1 MSAST
6 ELGISISQPYG
17 GYSFFL
23 SDAQYTEVA
32 KFVPKFADIF
42 PRIRVVNDLSSGGGG
57 YTYPNSSTQC
67 SRIWSLALKAYKP
80 SIYILYGTTNNTVTI
95 TGSPELSW
103 CIPSAYVTFR
113 TYLLQEAQWAQD
125 NGMDAFLVGNENLI
139 SNAHSS
145 VGMAPTTLSRTSNVA
160 TATFSYAHGLTT
172 GDYIFVAGSAPSSFN
187 VAESEV
193 AETVQCTVVNSTTI
207 TYPSTGT
214 DGSATNIK
222 SITKYEFVDS
232 STTKVTSTSHGFS
245 NGNIVYVS
253 GSTSYN
259 GRYTISGVTTNT
271 FNISKAYTTDEA
283 TGTCTPTYINWSA
296 YEMVRKTKA
305 IAASCQA
312 VFTRGPIVY
321 TESQGHENPWI
332 VAGITPG
339 TDIDL
344 MGYNGYGDGTNTSSN
359 YTYWKTNVDN
369 MFAKFGTNL
378 IITEHNVVQDSGNQ
392 KVNNFNK
399 NNSGFEEYADAE
411 LIRRYEYAKGLGITQ
426 IYLFSPQEYP
436 LFCNT
441 YPNNTYNDAYIVGD
455 FKPIINKLRGLP
467 VNKKLWGVNTAT

>member
-6 ELGISISQPYG
+6 ELGITQGQPYG

-42 PRIRVVNDLSSGGGG
+42 PRIRMISDYSSGAGGT
-57 YTYPNSSTQC
+57 TYPNSSAQ
-67 SRIWSLALKAYKP
+67 SLHIWALALKAYKP
-80 SIYILYGTTNNTVTI
+80 SIYILYGSTNNTSVI
-95 TGSPELSW
+95 TGSPELSY
-103 CIPSAYVTFR
+103 CLPSAYTTFR

-125 NGMDAFLVGNENLI
+125 NGMDAFCIGNENLI

-145 VGMAPTTLSRTSNVA
+145 VGMTPTSLSRTSNVA
-160 TATFSYAHGLTT
+160 TAVFSYAHGLTT
-172 GDYIFVAGSAPSSFN
+172 GDYIFVSGATPSSFN

-193 AETVQCTVVNSTTI
+193 AETVQCTVVDPNTI

-214 DGSATNIK
+214 DGSATGTIK
-222 SITKYEFVDS
+222 
-232 STTKVTSTSHGFS
+232 
-245 NGNIVYVS
+245 
-253 GSTSYN
+253 
-259 GRYTISGVTTNT
+259 
-271 FNISKAYTTDEA
+271 
-283 TGTCTPTYINWSA
+283 INWSA

-305 IAASCQA
+305 MAVSCQA

-321 TESQGHENPWI
+321 SESQGHENPWI

-344 MGYNGYGDGTNTSSN
+344 MAYNGYGDGTNTSSN

-378 IITEHNVVQDSGNQ
+378 IITEHNVVQDSGTQ
-392 KVNNFNK
+392 KVNNFSK
-399 NNSGFEEYADAE
+399 NNPGFEEYVDAE
-411 LIRRYEYAKGLGITQ
+411 IIKRYEYAKGLGITQ
-426 IYLFSPQEYP
+426 IYLFGAQEYP
-436 LFCNT
+436 YFCNT
-441 YPNNTYNDAYIVGD
+441 HPNNTYNDAYYEGN
-455 FKPIINKLRGLP
+455 FKPIINKIRGLP
-467 VNKKLWGVNTAT
+467 VNKKLWGVNTST